1 MAQVSLLIS
10 TPSRRRRFFLQ
21 SRIFGYGLRISTPH
35 TKVAKKIF
43 FDIFCHTKKYCGPG
57 FFPRR
62 NLMKLFFPNQKRQ
75 QIALAKNQDG
85 ARGDDLPNQHKT
97 GTMDCHRRNFAKL
110 FSWYVFKRSLMEGWK
125 RYTCLISKVALAE
138 AIFKFQRAQ
147 RSRIFSQRTFIVGDN
162 WRRRC
167 WAAIA
172 RCRIPK

>member
-43 FDIFCHTKKYCGPG
+43 FRHILSHQEILRPRIFSQEEPNETILSYSRNRFPNHTEHCNPDIF
-57 FFPRR
+57 
-62 NLMKLFFPNQKRQ
+62 
-75 QIALAKNQDG
+75 
-85 ARGDDLPNQHKT
+85 
-97 GTMDCHRRNFAKL
+97 
-110 FSWYVFKRSLMEGWK
+110 FKRSPMDGWK

>member
-10 TPSRRRRFFLQ
+10 TPSRRRRFFSPKSYFWLWITNFHTAHKGREEKKIRHILSHQ
-21 SRIFGYGLRISTPH
+21 EILRPRIFSQEESNETILSYS
-35 TKVAKKIF
+35 
-43 FDIFCHTKKYCGPG
+43 
-57 FFPRR
+57 R
-62 NLMKLFFPNQKRQ
+62 NRFPNHTEHC
-75 QIALAKNQDG
+75 NPDV
-85 ARGDDLPNQHKT
+85 
-97 GTMDCHRRNFAKL
+97 F
-110 FSWYVFKRSLMEGWK
+110 FKRSPMDGWK